1 MALTVGERTVHPL
14 TADDVMRMVEVGIL
28 DEGDRVELL
37 DGVLTEV
44 SPKSADHG
52 TVIARLVRWLV
63 AADPAER
70 YEVRTEH
77 PFLVPDRRS
86 LPEPD
91 VAVIER
97 GASGGHPATALLVI
111 EVAVTSLR
119 TDTQVKPGLYAA
131 AGVPEYWVVDVP
143 GRRVERFTEPGTGGF
158 GSRRTR
164 VPPEVLSPVA
174 FDVAPLALDGL
185 FAGVG
190 RA

>member
-1 MALTVGERTVHPL
+1 MVGERTVHPL
-14 TADDVMRMVEVGIL
+14 TADDVIRMVEVGIL
-28 DEGDRVELL
+28 DEDDRVELL

-52 TVIARLVRWLV
+52 TAIARLVRWLV

-91 VAVIER
+91 VAVVER
-97 GASGGHPATALLVI
+97 RATGGHPATALLVI

-131 AGVPEYWVVDVP
+131 AGVPESWVVDVP
-143 GRRVERFTEPGTGGF
+143 GRRVHRFTEPTEDGYAH
-158 GSRRTR
+158 RT
-164 VPPEVLSPVA
+164 VQEVGETLTPQHVQA
-174 FDVAPLALDGL
+174 PPLALTEL
-185 FAGVG
+185 FAGL
-190 RA
+190 